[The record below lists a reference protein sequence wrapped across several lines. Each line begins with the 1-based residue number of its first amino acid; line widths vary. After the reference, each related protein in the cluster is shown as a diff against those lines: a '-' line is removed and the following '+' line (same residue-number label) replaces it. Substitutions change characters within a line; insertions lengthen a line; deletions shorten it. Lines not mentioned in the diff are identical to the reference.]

1 SEGEEM
7 FQRCWFVLSFF
18 LAASLVIH
26 SAANAQIGLQAR
38 SVLTRAID
46 ESRSITL
53 GGNTRPEVNAAND
66 RGPVAEDMPLDHL
79 FLQLRRSPDQEQ
91 ALEQFIEELHD
102 PNSPNF
108 HKWLTAKE
116 FGERFGVAKQ
126 DLDIITSWLVSRGF
140 AVNGLYPN
148 LVIDFS
154 GTARQIREAFRTQ
167 IHHLFVNGEAHY
179 ANINDPQ
186 IPT

>member
-1 SEGEEM
+1 M

-18 LAASLVIH
+18 LAASFGVH
-26 SAANAQIGLQAR
+26 SAANAQVGLEAR

-46 ESRSITL
+46 ESRLISL

-66 RGPVAEDMPLDHL
+66 RGPVADDMPLEHVL
-79 FLQLRRSPDQEQ
+79 LQLRRSPDQDQ

-116 FGERFGVAKQ
+116 FGERCGVAKQ
-126 DLDIITSWLVSRGF
+126 DLDMVTTWLVSMSF
-140 AVNGLYPN
+140 AVNGVYPD
-148 LVIDFS
+148 LTIDFS
-154 GTARQIREAFRTQ
+154 VTARAIREAVRTQ
-167 IHHLFVNGEAHY
+167 IDHLFVIGE
-179 ANINDPQ
+179 
-186 IPT
+186 